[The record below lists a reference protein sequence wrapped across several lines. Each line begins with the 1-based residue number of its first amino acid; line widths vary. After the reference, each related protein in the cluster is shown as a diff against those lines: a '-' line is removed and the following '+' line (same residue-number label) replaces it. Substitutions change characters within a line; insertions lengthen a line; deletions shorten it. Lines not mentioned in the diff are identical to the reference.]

1 VAKGKEDY
9 MNVLRI
15 LSCLIIVLLVL
26 PALAGCCDEASG
38 KFVESEVMFL
48 TRDSQLAGTLAVPE
62 GTGPF
67 PAAIVLAGSGA
78 FDRNGDIDARVA
90 EASKEAGVPYIVAN
104 STYRDI
110 SHALSEAGI
119 VTLRYDKR
127 GIGNSTG
134 DKGDFP
140 EPSFRDLKAAV
151 DFLGRQPS
159 VDTDRIALVGHSL
172 GGLWALMEAADN
184 PDIAAVC
191 LLATPAKPFG
201 EVIIEQVVGLKSLQG
216 ASDDEITMIVAQQR
230 ALYLQLRSGQIN
242 PDFYSEPL
250 RSELE
255 FLEAI
260 IDVAGA
266 EYTKEI
272 KSPALILQGDKDLF
286 TVIPEEAELL
296 KEAFIEGGNEQVE
309 LVLFTDL
316 DHVFRPT
323 HDQPG
328 VELYYEDRG
337 PVAEEVVETIVDWMK
352 ETLR

>member
-1 VAKGKEDY
+1 
-9 MNVLRI
+9 MLRN
-15 LSCLIIVLLVL
+15 LSCLIMVLLVL
-26 PALAGCCDEASG
+26 PALAGCCDESTG

-48 TRDSQLAGTLAVPE
+48 TQDSQLVGTLAVPE
-62 GTGPF
+62 GKGTF

-90 EASKEAGVPYIVAN
+90 EASREAGVPYIVAN

-134 DKGDFP
+134 DRGDFP

-151 DFLGRQPS
+151 DFLGRHPS

-201 EVIIEQVVGLKSLQG
+201 EVIIEQIEGLMSLQG
-216 ASDDEITMIVAQQR
+216 ATDDEIAMTVAQQR
-230 ALYLQLRSGQIN
+230 SLYLQLRSGQIN

-255 FLEAI
+255 FLEVI
-260 IDVAGA
+260 MDVAGA
-266 EYTKEI
+266 EYAKEI
-272 KSPALILQGDKDLF
+272 ESPALILQGDKDLF

-323 HDQPG
+323 LDQPG

-337 PVAEEVVETIVDWMK
+337 PVAEEVVETIVDWIK